1 MQNES
6 LKGSFVSFKKVVQ
19 IQRNNKSGNKKRG
32 SYEAFQQLL
41 VLFTRITCWERGL
54 REIKGF
60 VAQVAGGRTT
70 VAVPT
75 ANCDTE
81 RFGL

>member
-32 SYEAFQQLL
+32 SYEAFQ
-41 VLFTRITCWERGL
+41 
-54 REIKGF
+54 
-60 VAQVAGGRTT
+60 
-70 VAVPT
+70 
-75 ANCDTE
+75 
-81 RFGL
+81 